1 MVMHNPAHPG
11 EILSE
16 GYLKPLHISVSEAA
30 KKLDVSRSTVS
41 RLINGHINISPEMA
55 GRLFIAFPNTEP
67 VFWMNLQKNHDLFHA
82 SKKTK
87 QLARRV
93 RAMVPASSN

>member
-16 GYLKPLHISVSEAA
+16 GYLKPLNISVSVAA
-30 KKLDVSRSTVS
+30 KKLDVSRSTIS
-41 RLINGHINISPEMA
+41 RLSNGRISVSPEMA
-55 GRLFIAFPNTEP
+55 VRLSIAFPNTEP
-67 VFWMNLQKNHDLFHA
+67 VFWMNLQRNYDLFHVLKRA
-82 SKKTK
+82 K

-93 RAMVPASSN
+93 QVVTPSDA